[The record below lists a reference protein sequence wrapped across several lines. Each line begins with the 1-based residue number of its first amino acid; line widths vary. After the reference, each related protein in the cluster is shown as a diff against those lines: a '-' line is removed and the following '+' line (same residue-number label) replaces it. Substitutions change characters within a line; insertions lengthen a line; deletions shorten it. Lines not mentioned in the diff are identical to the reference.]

1 MLNGNDFNLTR
12 KTLNA
17 AAECWCLNISVRIL
31 THFRF
36 VFECVITTVTNAV
49 EVCGA
54 LTSKATEISST
65 FFGCSESLE
74 SNESFFGVERKTSE
88 MNTLEKYIFLHEML
102 IYPEFKCF
110 LHSGEIPSGKNKLLT
125 VNSIVY
131 SRMKSEM
138 PQISHFS
145 SESHSTMIESS

>member
-1 MLNGNDFNLTR
+1 MQLQ
-12 KTLNA
+12 NA
-17 AAECWCLNISVRIL
+17 GVLNISVRIL

-49 EVCGA
+49 EVCGT

-74 SNESFFGVERKTSE
+74 SNERVFFGVERKTSE

-102 IYPEFKCF
+102 IYPEFKCI
-110 LHSGEIPSGKNKLLT
+110 LHSDEIPSGKKQT
-125 VNSIVY
+125 D
-131 SRMKSEM
+131 
-138 PQISHFS
+138 
-145 SESHSTMIESS
+145 